1 MVALYGRPTAHRR
14 RESRALNDGTFGG
27 LDPAPPEAAPIIEPT
42 THPDKE
48 FTVGQV
54 KAGSSIEV
62 AADPQRA
69 LAAVT
74 DYTEVRPKILSAH
87 YRDYKVVEGGQ
98 GDGTVAEWTL
108 QATEK
113 RVRNIRAQVSVADN
127 VVTEKDA
134 NSSLVNAWTVA
145 PSGSGS
151 TVTLETTWQGAGGV
165 KGIFEGIFAPLG
177 LRKIQAEVLANLKRE
192 LA

>member
-1 MVALYGRPTAHRR
+1 M
-14 RESRALNDGTFGG
+14 
-27 LDPAPPEAAPIIEPT
+27 
-42 THPDKE
+42 
-48 FTVGQV
+48 GQV

-62 AADPQRA
+62 SADPQRT
-69 LAAVT
+69 LAAVA

-113 RVRNIRAQVSVADN
+113 RVRNIRATVSVAGT
-127 VVTEKDA
+127 VITEKDA
-134 NSSLVNAWTVA
+134 NSTLVNTWTVT
-145 PSGSGS
+145 PSGTGS
-151 TVTLETTWQGAGGV
+151 TVTLETTWQGAGGIS
-165 KGIFEGIFAPLG
+165 GIFEGIFAPLG
-177 LRKIQAEVLANLKRE
+177 LRKIQAEVLANLKGE

>member
-1 MVALYGRPTAHRR
+1 
-14 RESRALNDGTFGG
+14 
-27 LDPAPPEAAPIIEPT
+27 
-42 THPDKE
+42 
-48 FTVGQV
+48 VGQV

-62 AADPQRA
+62 SADPQRT
-69 LAAVT
+69 LAAVA

-113 RVRNIRAQVSVADN
+113 RVRNIRATVSVAGT
-127 VVTEKDA
+127 VITEKDA
-134 NSSLVNAWTVA
+134 NSTLVNTWTVT
-145 PSGSGS
+145 PSGTGS
-151 TVTLETTWQGAGGV
+151 TVTLETTWQGAGGIS
-165 KGIFEGIFAPLG
+165 GIFEGIFAPLG
-177 LRKIQAEVLANLKRE
+177 LRKIQAEVLANLKGE

>member
-1 MVALYGRPTAHRR
+1 M
-14 RESRALNDGTFGG
+14 
-27 LDPAPPEAAPIIEPT
+27 
-42 THPDKE
+42 
-48 FTVGQV
+48 GQV

-62 AADPQRA
+62 GADPQRT
-69 LAAVT
+69 LAAIA
-74 DYTEVRPKILSAH
+74 DYTEMRPKIHSAN

-113 RVRNIRAQVSVADN
+113 RVRNIRAHVSVADT

-134 NSSLVNAWTVA
+134 NSTLVNTWKVTPA
-145 PSGSGS
+145 GSGS
-151 TVTLETTWQGAGGV
+151 TVTLETTWQGAGGIA
-165 KGIFEGIFAPLG
+165 GIFEGIFAPLG

>member
-1 MVALYGRPTAHRR
+1 M
-14 RESRALNDGTFGG
+14 
-27 LDPAPPEAAPIIEPT
+27 
-42 THPDKE
+42 
-48 FTVGQV
+48 GQV
-54 KAGSSIEV
+54 KAGSSIDV
-62 AADPQRA
+62 AADPQRT
-69 LAAVT
+69 LAAIT

-113 RVRNIRAQVSVADN
+113 RVRNIRAQVSVADL

-134 NSSLVNAWTVA
+134 KSTLVNTWTVI

-151 TVTLETTWQGAGGV
+151 TVQLETTWQGAGGIS
-165 KGIFEGIFAPLG
+165 GIFEGIFAPLG

-192 LA
+192 LG